1 MTILLQFVL
10 LGAGFLMLSK
20 GADYFVDGASS
31 IAAKLRVPQLVI
43 GLTIVAMGTSAPEAA
58 ISISSAI
65 KENTDITIGNII
77 GSNLLNLLVILGVT
91 AVITTLPVNLSTIR
105 FELPFVIGLFILF
118 TVLGLDGSITPP
130 EGLFLWF
137 LFICYMI
144 YLVIL
149 ARNTANTEESDKSQ
163 HRIPATIFFTLGGLA
178 LITLGSDITVDAAV
192 NLAKTLGLSQRFIG
206 LTIVSLGTTLPEQM
220 TAITAARANKPD
232 IAMGNVVGSCI
243 FNILFVIGSS
253 SIVVPIPFSWKL
265 IMDSCVTVIAATLVW
280 LCCVRKRQLNRR
292 AGFLLLGAY
301 LIYFFVIII

>member
-10 LGAGFLMLSK
+10 LGIGFLMLTK

-31 IAAKLRVPQLVI
+31 IATKLRVPQLVI

-65 KENTDITIGNII
+65 KGSTDITIGNII

-91 AVITTLPVNLSTIR
+91 AVITTLQVNFSTIR

-118 TVLGLDGSITPP
+118 TILGLDGSITPP

-137 LFICYMI
+137 LFICYMV

-149 ARNTANTEESDKSQ
+149 ARNTVNTDEPTESQ
-163 HRIPATIFFTLGGLA
+163 HGILATIFFTIGGLA
-178 LITLGSDITVDAAV
+178 LVVLGSDITVDAAV
-192 NLAKTLGLSQRFIG
+192 NLAQTLGLSQRFIG

-232 IAMGNVVGSCI
+232 IAIGNVVGSCI

-253 SIVVPIPFSWKL
+253 SIVVSIPFSWKL
-265 IMDSCVTVIAATLVW
+265 IIDSCFTIIAATLVW
-280 LCCVRKRQLNRR
+280 LCCFRKRQLNRH

-301 LIYFFVIII
+301 LIYFFVIVI